1 MADNFPLLFRNGLLR
16 KHRRKILFEREKAG
30 LPAFQIY
37 VQHKKEY
44 NALDEKIKE
53 LKKVFGNMYYGPG
66 EPDDGCL
73 NWKYQNLQ
81 ELCNPL
87 LVKKRFLS
95 GKIDGLLDEKEE
107 CEKEG
112 RAFPLESTERLEGLQ
127 QQKEELKKEIKPL
140 KEKWAEIKPQWSKM
154 RDEIIHL
161 QNDKWRAEMRY
172 EDRWIAGAATEADTK
187 KEEAKEF
194 IMKCPDDGCR
204 GFLSSAYKCG
214 TCSKWS
220 CSKCM
225 AVIGLEKSEDHV
237 CDKDAV
243 ETAKM
248 IKKET
253 KPCPKCG
260 TRIYKIDGCDMMW
273 CVMDG
278 CHTAFS
284 WNTGKITTGT
294 IHNPHYY
301 EWMRRNGGGQ
311 MQRNLTDIPCGGIPN
326 IWQMNNN
333 IFQNKAIPAAA
344 FNRIMNI
351 HRRMVEHLDVRL
363 PTFPARA
370 PANANK
376 ETNVAYLM
384 NKLDEDEWKR
394 QLELTEARYKRKR
407 EVGQILSM
415 AITAGSDILRRGL
428 QQEGT
433 HEEKAVS
440 LVEVI
445 LPELDRLRDFVNDC
459 FKALAKREHMAVPQL
474 GTDWEW
480 VPLRALYK
488 SGASESTGSPKRKSA
503 RTTVDATASM
513 AAVEEERNEIMLPI
527 PIPIP
532 I

>member
-1 MADNFPLLFRNGLLR
+1 MECKRGWSPEFMAENFPLLFRNNVLR

-37 VQHKKEY
+37 VQYKKEY

-53 LKKVFGNMYYGPG
+53 LKKVFGKLYYVPG
-66 EPDDGCL
+66 EPDDGTL

-87 LVKKRFLS
+87 RVKRRFLE
-95 GKIDGLLDEKEE
+95 GKIDELITEHEL

-112 RAFPLESTERLEGLQ
+112 RAFPLESVNRLEEIQ
-127 QQKEELKKEIKPL
+127 QQKRELKKKITPL
-140 KEKWAEIKPQWSKM
+140 KEKINEMQPQWAKM
-154 RDEIIHL
+154 RDELMHL
-161 QNDKWRAEMRY
+161 QNNRWRAEMQY
-172 EDRWIAGAATEADTK
+172 EDRWVGRAADAASDK

-260 TRIYKIDGCDMMW
+260 TRIYKIDGCDQMW

-284 WNTGKITTGT
+284 WETGKVVTGVV
-294 IHNPHYY
+294 HNPHYY

-311 MQRNLTDIPCGGIPN
+311 MQRNLTDIPCGGIPT

-333 IFQNKAIPAAA
+333 IFQNKAIPAVA

-351 HRRMVEHLDVRL
+351 HRRMVEHLDIRL

-376 ETNVAYLM
+376 EANVAYLM

-407 EVGQILSM
+407 EVGLILSM

-433 HEEKAVS
+433 AEERAVS

-445 LPELDRLRDFVNDC
+445 LPELDRLRDFVNDS

-480 VPLRALYK
+480 TPLRALYRG
-488 SGASESTGSPKRKSA
+488 GASGSEATPKRKSA
-503 RTTVDATASM
+503 RTNTVTTASM
-513 AAVEEERNEIMLPI
+513 AEAEAEPEA
-527 PIPIP
+527 
-532 I
+532 